1 MGTIRIEILNP
12 KAKALLKDL
21 ANLDLIRIKKEPS
34 QPDFSEL
41 LKRFRI
47 KSDEAPDL
55 DEITKE
61 VESVRKTRYEK

>member
-41 LKRFRI
+41 LKGFRI